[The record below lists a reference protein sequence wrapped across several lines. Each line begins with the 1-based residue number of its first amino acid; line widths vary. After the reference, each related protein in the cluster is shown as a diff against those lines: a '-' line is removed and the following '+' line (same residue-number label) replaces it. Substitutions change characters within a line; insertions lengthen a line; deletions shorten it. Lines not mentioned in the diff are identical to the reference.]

1 MIVEEG
7 LLALSRIPPRA
18 TLSVGNF
25 DGVHLGHRHILDK
38 AKRLRTDVGEI
49 VVVTFEPH
57 PLTVLRPD
65 VAPPLLS
72 SLRLKHELLASL
84 GVDRLIV
91 LQPTQD
97 VLNTTAE
104 DFFAILRDGARVRHL
119 VEGPDFNFG
128 KARGGNIDR
137 LREWCDRDGV
147 GLTVVG
153 DLRVTLTDRSSVPVS
168 SSLIRWLV
176 AHGRAED
183 AAICLGR
190 PFVIEGVVE
199 RGEQRGRT
207 IGFPTANI
215 AVEEPLLL
223 AGGVYA
229 ARWTIDGSAHK
240 VALSVGA
247 KETFHAQHRV
257 VVEAYVLDFSG
268 DLYGREARIEVV
280 GWIREQ
286 SKFPSLES
294 LIEQIHRDVSNVAR
308 VTSL

>member
-7 LLALSRIPPRA
+7 LLALSRIPPGA

-25 DGVHLGHRHILDK
+25 DGVHLGHRHILHE
-38 AKRLRTDVGEI
+38 AKRLRSDAGEI
-49 VVVTFEPH
+49 VAVSFEPH

-91 LQPTQD
+91 LKPTPD

-104 DFFAILRDGARVRHL
+104 DFFAILRDGARIRHL
-119 VEGPDFNFG
+119 VEGEDFNFG
-128 KARGGNIDR
+128 KARGGNVQR

-147 GLTVVG
+147 GLTIVSEV
-153 DLRVTLTDRSSVPVS
+153 RVTLTDRSSVPVS
-168 SSLIRWLV
+168 SSLVRWLV
-176 AHGRAED
+176 AQGRAED

-190 PFVIEGVVE
+190 PFTIEGVVE
-199 RGEQRGRT
+199 RGEQRGRAL
-207 IGFPTANI
+207 GFSTANI

-229 ARWTIDGSAHK
+229 ARWTIDGVSHR

-247 KETFHAQHRV
+247 KETFHAEHRV
-257 VVEAYVLDFSG
+257 VVEAYVLDFTG

-280 GWIREQ
+280 GWIRDQ

-294 LIEQIHRDVSNVAR
+294 LVQQLHRDVAR
-308 VTSL
+308 VSNP

>member
-7 LLALSRIPPRA
+7 LLALSRVPPGA
-18 TLSVGNF
+18 MLSVGNF
-25 DGVHLGHRHILDK
+25 DGVHLGHRHILEE
-38 AKRLRTDVGEI
+38 ANRLRSDAGEI

-65 VAPPLLS
+65 VAPPLLC

-91 LQPTQD
+91 LKPTAD

-104 DFFAILRDGARVRHL
+104 DFFALLRDGARVRHL
-119 VEGPDFNFG
+119 VEGADFNFG
-128 KARGGNIDR
+128 KARGGNVER
-137 LREWCDRDGV
+137 LREWCDRDRVDLTIV
-147 GLTVVG
+147 GEV
-153 DLRVTLTDRSSVPVS
+153 RVTLTDRSSVPVS
-168 SSLIRWLV
+168 SSVIRWLV

-190 PFVIEGVVE
+190 PFTIEGIVE

-229 ARWTIDGSAHK
+229 ARWTINGATHR

-247 KETFHAQHRV
+247 KETFHEQHRV
-257 VVEAYVLDFSG
+257 VVEAYVLDFTG

-280 GWIREQ
+280 GWIRGQ
-286 SKFPSLES
+286 SKYPSLES
-294 LIEQIHRDVSNVAR
+294 LVEQLHRDVAR
-308 VTSL
+308 VREGE